1 MIQFMHRR
9 LVNDNRAQREA
20 SAAEPFIRFDPRS
33 HGAGGFTL
41 LELMIVMAIIA
52 ILLGIAIPTYSH
64 SILAAKERAL
74 RTDLQSLRQAIWRYT
89 LDKQKAPQSLDDL
102 RSAGYID
109 QIPID
114 PMTHEPNWE
123 VVEDEYLLSF
133 AQQEPG
139 IIDVHSASNA
149 VGSDGTTYSTW

>member
-1 MIQFMHRR
+1 M
-9 LVNDNRAQREA
+9 NP
-20 SAAEPFIRFDPRS
+20 PFINALRPARVQA
-33 HGAGGFTL
+33 HGHLPHADKIALPQRRGICGFTL

-64 SILAAKERAL
+64 SILAARERAL
-74 RTDLQSLRQAIWRYT
+74 RSDLEQLRQAISRYT

-102 RSAGYID
+102 RSNGYID

-123 VVEDEYLLSF
+123 VVQDDYLMSYD
-133 AQQEPG
+133 QQDPG

-149 VGSDGTTYSTW
+149 LASDGTAYSTW